1 MDGAMSILV
10 FGSVVADMIFP
21 LPHLPRPGETVLGGR
36 LSVLPGGK
44 GANQAVAA
52 ARDGARVAFAGAVG
66 ADALAETALEALR
79 AAGVDLSRVARVE
92 EPTACAA
99 VCVDAE
105 GRNQIAQAPG
115 ANTVV
120 HADQVEAG
128 ALTEDT
134 VLLCQMEVPPEE
146 TAALIARAYEAGA
159 LVILN
164 LAPALPLPLE
174 TLRMVDV
181 LVVNEVEATWLM
193 GHLGLDPAV
202 RDFDEPAPL
211 DLAAAIGAPEGI
223 AVVVTKAERGLDA
236 ISADGERIS
245 FATRAVKAKDTT
257 GAGDCFTGFLAAG
270 LDRELGFTESLWRAM
285 LAATLSCTREG
296 AAPSFPDA
304 EETDAYLAR
313 G

>member
-1 MDGAMSILV
+1 MSILV

-21 LPHLPRPGETVLGGR
+21 LPHLPRPGETVLGGQLR
-36 LSVLPGGK
+36 VMPGGK

-52 ARDGARVAFAGAVG
+52 ARDGARVAFVGAVG
-66 ADALAETALEALR
+66 TDLLADKALEALR
-79 AAGVDLSRVARVE
+79 AAGVDLARVAQVE

-105 GRNQIAQAPG
+105 GRNQIAQSPG

-120 HADQVEAG
+120 NAAQVEAA

-134 VLLCQMEVPPEE
+134 VLVLQMEVPPEE
-146 TAALIARAYEAGA
+146 TAALIARGHEAGA
-159 LVILN
+159 LVVLN
-164 LAPALPLPLE
+164 LAPAAPLPLE

-211 DLAAAIGAPEGI
+211 DLAAAIGAPDGI
-223 AVVVTKAERGLDA
+223 AVVVTKGERGLDA
-236 ISADGERIS
+236 ISADGEQIS
-245 FATRAVKAKDTT
+245 FATNQVKAKDTT
-257 GAGDCFTGFLAAG
+257 GAGDCFVGVLAAG
-270 LDRELGFTESLWRAM
+270 LDRELGFAESLWRAM

-296 AAPSFPDA
+296 AAPSYPDA